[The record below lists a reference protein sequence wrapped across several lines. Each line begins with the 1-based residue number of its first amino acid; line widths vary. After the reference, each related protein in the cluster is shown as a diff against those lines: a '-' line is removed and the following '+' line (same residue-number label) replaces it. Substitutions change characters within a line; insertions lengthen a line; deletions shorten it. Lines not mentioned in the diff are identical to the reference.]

1 LAVTR
6 RGKVIVALTGV
17 VGLTGVSAGAL
28 ALTGHA
34 PAPLQ
39 RAFNSVTGHAE
50 GPPPSCPLTGR
61 DAPGG
66 EIPQRP
72 VLAVKIE
79 NLPEARPQAG
89 LDHADIVYEEPV
101 EGGIT
106 RFIALFQCEQAGQ
119 VGPIRSGRTTDPEI
133 LVQYGKPPLA
143 YSGGAQPVVKAID
156 RAGLVD
162 VSETNAPQAYDHDP
176 GRIAPHDLFSSTA
189 RLLKAAKVKGHA
201 PAPVFTY
208 SQDLDGVRSRRA
220 PTVHLPFSSYSDV
233 VWTWSKQR
241 GAWLRAHGTEPHTLV
256 DGSQVQATNVVVQ
269 VVHVVPGEIVD
280 PAGNPSPE
288 VQVVGGGKA
297 YVFRDGRMIVGRWQ
311 RDTLDDTTA
320 FVTRSGDPIPLAPG
334 NTWVELL
341 PSTIA
346 VDTA

>member
-1 LAVTR
+1 VAVTR
-6 RGKVIVALTGV
+6 RGKVIVGLAGI

-39 RAFNSVTGHAE
+39 RAFNSATGRAE
-50 GPPPSCPLTGR
+50 TPPPTCPLTGR

-66 EIPQRP
+66 KIPHRP

-89 LDHADIVYEEPV
+89 LDRADIVYEEPV

-106 RFIALFQCEQAGQ
+106 RFIALFQCEDAAK

-133 LVQYGKPPLA
+133 LVQFGKPALA

-162 VSETNAPQAYDHDP
+162 VSEPNAPQAYEHDP
-176 GRIAPHDLFSSTA
+176 ARVAPHDVFSSTT
-189 RLLKAAKVKGHA
+189 RLLKAADVKAGA
-201 PAPVFTY
+201 PSPVFTY
-208 SQDLDGVRSRRA
+208 AAALDGVRSRKV
-220 PTVHLPFSSYSDV
+220 TSVHLPFSSYSDV
-233 VWTWSKQR
+233 FWAWSRQQ
-241 GAWLRAHGTEPHTLV
+241 GGWLRAHGTEPHLLV

-269 VVHVVPGEIVD
+269 MVSVVPGEIID

-288 VQVVGGGKA
+288 VRVLGGGKA
-297 YVFRDGRMIVGRWQ
+297 YVFRDGRMIAGRWE
-311 RDTLDDTTA
+311 RDTLDDTTT

-334 NTWVELL
+334 NTWVELV
-341 PSTIA
+341 PSTVA
-346 VDTA
+346 VDTT